1 MIWIQTGFAM
11 VVLSAALKGVP
22 EDQIEAAKVDGAT
35 ELDIF
40 WKITIPTIR
49 STIAV
54 VVTTLI
60 ILVMK
65 VYDIV
70 KVMTNGEFGTE
81 VLANAMFNQAFTF
94 RSFGRGSA
102 LATILFL
109 AVLPMMYINI
119 RRVREEQ
126 MLR

>member
-1 MIWIQTGFAM
+1 
-11 VVLSAALKGVP
+11 
-22 EDQIEAAKVDGAT
+22 
-35 ELDIF
+35 
-40 WKITIPTIR
+40 
-49 STIAV
+49 

-126 MLR
+126 MLK